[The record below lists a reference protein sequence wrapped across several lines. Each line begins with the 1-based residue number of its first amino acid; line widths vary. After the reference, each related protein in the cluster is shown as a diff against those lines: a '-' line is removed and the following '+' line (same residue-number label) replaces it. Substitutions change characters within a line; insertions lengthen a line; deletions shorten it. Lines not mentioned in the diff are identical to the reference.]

1 MDLMEAA
8 VLGLVQGATEYL
20 PVSSSGHLVLVPWLL
35 GWQKAPFAFD
45 VLVQLGTL
53 LGVIVYF
60 WQDLVEM
67 ARAMLRGL
75 MTRKPFEDP
84 QARLGWLVG
93 VATVPAAVLGLL
105 LEDHVEEVFGSA
117 RGTAAFLLLTATLLA
132 ISEKLSRRQ
141 PPLPEIKLPHAIMI
155 GFSQALALF
164 PGVSRSGAT
173 LSGALLLGLDR
184 EKGARFS
191 FLMSIPVMVG
201 AGLLTGRKV
210 VANPEMLANL
220 GPAIAVGFV
229 TAAISGYIVI
239 RWFLGF
245 LKTRSLYVFSV
256 YCFTVGLLGVIF
268 VEEPTSEPASA
279 NTQATES
286 APENP

>member
-60 WQDLVEM
+60 WQDLVQM
-67 ARAMLRGL
+67 AQAMLRGL
-75 MTRKPFEDP
+75 ATRKPFNDP
-84 QARLGWLVG
+84 QARLGWFVG

-141 PPLPEIKLPHAIMI
+141 APVSELRLSHAVVI

-173 LSGALLLGLDR
+173 LSGALLVGLDR

-210 VANPEMLANL
+210 VANPDMLANL

-245 LKTRSLYVFSV
+245 LKTRSLYIFAI

-268 VEEPTSEPASA
+268 VEDPLPSEAIEVDRTPPPHKT
-279 NTQATES
+279 NG
-286 APENP
+286 

>member
-84 QARLGWLVG
+84 QARL
-93 VATVPAAVLGLL
+93 
-105 LEDHVEEVFGSA
+105 
-117 RGTAAFLLLTATLLA
+117 
-132 ISEKLSRRQ
+132 
-141 PPLPEIKLPHAIMI
+141 
-155 GFSQALALF
+155 
-164 PGVSRSGAT
+164 
-173 LSGALLLGLDR
+173 
-184 EKGARFS
+184 
-191 FLMSIPVMVG
+191 
-201 AGLLTGRKV
+201 
-210 VANPEMLANL
+210 
-220 GPAIAVGFV
+220 
-229 TAAISGYIVI
+229 
-239 RWFLGF
+239 
-245 LKTRSLYVFSV
+245 
-256 YCFTVGLLGVIF
+256 
-268 VEEPTSEPASA
+268 
-279 NTQATES
+279 
-286 APENP
+286 